1 MVCLSMELVY
11 LLEPPMETE
20 QEAAVGGEASEEGE
34 DELEDNQDSKDEDMA
49 SFHTME
55 AVEDGWDT

>member
-1 MVCLSMELVY
+1 
-11 LLEPPMETE
+11 METE